1 MELTDLLNDTI
12 VRSLTTTELEATFG
26 DLDPYRNYSVSV
38 TATNDADFSTLSEP
52 KVYETQQIG
61 KYLSVITTQL
71 FHLRSVSLLSIIPHV
86 IFLLIL

>member
-26 DLDPYRNYSVSV
+26 DLDPYRNYSLSV
-38 TATNDADFSTLSEP
+38 NATNDANFSTLSEP

-71 FHLRSVSLLSIIPHV
+71 FHLRSVSYTHLTLPTILLV
-86 IFLLIL
+86 